1 MKFVVFELRNMIKN
15 DQKGQNLNQ
24 NWEKLLIWNEGESK
38 ISTLVSFIRDL
49 EIVETLSILY
59 PPFQIKERKTE
70 DYIRPIQSP

>member
-49 EIVETLSILY
+49 EIVETLSILLVINTGEV
-59 PPFQIKERKTE
+59 PAQT
-70 DYIRPIQSP
+70 